1 MREERAA
8 TVICNMTHSDE
19 ASTKAH
25 IFISIQLVLIG
36 LAHRTTFRRLTG
48 KSLCMLGCNYST
60 YRQSCNV
67 TIAVA
72 NRSRF
77 SVML

>member
-36 LAHRTTFRRLTG
+36 LAHRTTFRRLTAQV
-48 KSLCMLGCNYST
+48 SHYAC
-60 YRQSCNV
+60 
-67 TIAVA
+67 
-72 NRSRF
+72 
-77 SVML
+77 

>member
-36 LAHRTTFRRLTG
+36 LVHRTTFRRLTG
-48 KSLCMLGCNYST
+48 KSLCILGCSYST
-60 YRQSCNV
+60 YRQCCNV

>member
-19 ASTKAH
+19 TSTKAH

-36 LAHRTTFRRLTG
+36 LVHRTTFRRLTG
-48 KSLCMLGCNYST
+48 KSLCILGCSYST
-60 YRQSCNV
+60 YRQCCNV

-72 NRSRF
+72 NKFRF